1 MLIDS
6 DVFIWAIKEHPE
18 AMKVF
23 DGADTLEI
31 SVIAYM
37 EIVQGAR
44 SKHELR
50 SFLHDLKRLRV
61 KTIYLN
67 EEISKLALKLVTTFY
82 HSHSVELKDALIGAT
97 GVVYGLPLATA
108 NYKHFKHIEGLE
120 LQVFKP

>member
-6 DVFIWAIKEHPE
+6 DVFIWALKGHPKAIKLLDESE
-18 AMKVF
+18 N
-23 DGADTLEI
+23 LEI

-37 EIVQGAR
+37 EIIQGAR
-44 SKHELR
+44 GKSELQT
-50 SFLHDLKRLRV
+50 FDKYLKRLQIR
-61 KTIYLN
+61 TLHIN
-67 EEISKLALKLVTTFY
+67 EEISIMAFQHVKIYY

-97 GVVYGLPLATA
+97 GVIYNLPLATA